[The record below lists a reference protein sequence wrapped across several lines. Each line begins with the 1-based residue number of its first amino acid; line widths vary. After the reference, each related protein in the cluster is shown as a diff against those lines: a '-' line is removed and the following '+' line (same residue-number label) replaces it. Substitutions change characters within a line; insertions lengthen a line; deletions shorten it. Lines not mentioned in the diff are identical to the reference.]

1 MFYWEL
7 AFCFLFFLVGD
18 FCYFFCV
25 ANSKLN
31 DLYNFVRKDAVH
43 VNFSAKL
50 WESVGNLLGQA
61 KKYSQI
67 YVKLYHLY
75 ILQLYVDPLD
85 RSVSQALRGRSN

>member
-1 MFYWEL
+1 MF
-7 AFCFLFFLVGD
+7 FVFFLVGD
-18 FCYFFCV
+18 FCSFFV

-31 DLYNFVRKDAVH
+31 DFYNFVRKDAVH

-61 KKYSQI
+61 KKYSQT
-67 YVKLYHLY
+67 YVKLYHLYLY